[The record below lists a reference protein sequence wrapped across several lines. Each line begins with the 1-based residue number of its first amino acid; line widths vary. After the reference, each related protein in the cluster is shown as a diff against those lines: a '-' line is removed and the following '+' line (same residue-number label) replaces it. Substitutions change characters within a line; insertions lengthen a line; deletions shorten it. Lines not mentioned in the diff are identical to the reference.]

1 MTHDGNN
8 VTSYRLCIYFWRQ
21 HYWLDFH
28 ILHNNHGLTVNTKIH
43 LIWWLDQDFVTAFT
57 HLYFPIHTTESYRE
71 YVFFTEGPIN
81 NIHVLFVIDFDMDEP
96 KHRYILLGVGLV
108 SLVLSFIAS
117 LFSIYTILWTRRKT
131 DGPLEKRKLA
141 ERIIFYMAL
150 SDFTYSISRIVD
162 FIYNIVLSDFPPNT
176 FCVPVGA
183 MVTSLVFI
191 QSLLVVMMCL
201 NALLMTVYERALSF
215 GRYDVGLFVILVGGT
230 VIVIAIGAP
239 FGAFGPD
246 KAW

>member
-1 MTHDGNN
+1 MYLLLTA
-8 VTSYRLCIYFWRQ
+8 TLC
-21 HYWLDFH
+21 YWIDFH
-28 ILHNNHGLTVNTKIH
+28 ILHNKHGLTGYTRIH
-43 LIWWLDQDFVTAFT
+43 LIWCLDQDFVTAST
-57 HLYFPIHTTESYRE
+57 HLYFPIHTTESYLE
-71 YVFFTEGPIN
+71 YVFLTEGTISY
-81 NIHVLFVIDFDMDEP
+81 NIPVLFVIGFGMDEP

-108 SLVLSFIAS
+108 SLVLSFITS

-131 DGPLEKRKLA
+131 DGPLEKRKLV
-141 ERIIFYMAL
+141 ERIIFYTAL
-150 SDFTYSISRIVD
+150 SDFTYSTCRIVD
-162 FIYNIVLSDFPPNT
+162 FIYNIVLSDFPPNS

-230 VIVIAIGAP
+230 ALVIAIGAP